1 MCCTDAFSITAG
13 HSLTIDTEDV
23 KAHHGIAGA
32 ETSAYIPTH
41 ITQPGTPTDEE
52 DEYTTPPQSPT
63 LAAKAPNRH
72 VQMGPP
78 VRNPEALDNLLERAK
93 PKRKLSESSADEEQS
108 PKFLKTPYGRQPRE
122 LDQDVPDWK
131 SQNRPRSLFSIS
143 APNVPAE
150 NTSFGSTL
158 TSAATSFSTV
168 FSGGSSRTT
177 STTNISFTTDVT
189 EPDDVSYPGL
199 APSLGPKVAPNSSAT
214 IGSSEN
220 EVSLKASMAHESFGE
235 RLSQP
240 MNDLFFEFSEEP
252 EAHVDQG
259 DYPGDNEH
267 PTIAEPNDR
276 DRNTDASPG
285 KSRIIQHQIRDLPNH
300 GLFIHD
306 LPPAMEK
313 APFIVR
319 RECCRVALENKIHP
333 EEVMADYD
341 PAFSDYEK
349 FWDAIERNPKCSKVR
364 RRGPIKGWL
373 AAEND
378 FEGFNFKGKLT
389 INTKNVGSA
398 FNLQLEPSQM
408 EASCRFE
415 RAFGSDRFLYL
426 SVPPLEPKLLPNH
439 FKSQVEHLQKGYQE
453 WLLGEHSFLGRK
465 WEVFHLAPQKRDKRA
480 GQRSKDEDRGQR
492 VILFATAGCDILSKN
507 DFSKG
512 LRDPAYHSKYSEATI
527 AEVYNWFMPLELNAK
542 QPFCKAYA
550 RLDLGLSRTVPT
562 LTFKPSQL
570 RLKNDT
576 LADGTPEDTRFNDPA
591 IPSDK
596 YGIPT
601 ERAVMN
607 DGCAQISVGAARLV
621 WKMVKKAG
629 AIPSVFQARIG
640 GAKGMWM
647 LSAPATTEDP
657 EHLAIWIDITKSQLK
672 FEPHD
677 EDLDDR
683 TFNGNRLT
691 FEIVGYS
698 SHHRASE
705 LHYLFIPIMIDR
717 GVSRNK
723 FVGLMNERLN
733 FERDQLLEL
742 LPEPRRLRK
751 WVNDQGSMQE
761 ERVRDGGAPI
771 WQAGL
776 PKPLPEKIIFLL
788 ESGFSPLTSPFLARS
803 FHRFLDLQLT
813 RIQEKLSIPLGR
825 ATNIYGVADPLS
837 ILKPGEVHVH
847 FSSSFVDD
855 MTGETYPFLD
865 NRELLV
871 GRQPALRP
879 SDMQKVRAVFKWELA
894 HLVDVVV
901 FPAQGTYPL
910 AGKLQGGDYD
920 GDTFWLCWEPDLVGP
935 FKNAPAPTEPPS
947 PADYGIE
954 VERRTL
960 GEVIGP
966 DGLTGVNAFREES
979 FKFKSAP
986 AFLGICTNFHESLC
1000 YSENCINSP
1009 GINAITNV
1017 HDLLVDSSKQGYKFS
1032 YDAWRIFLHSHPHIT
1047 NQNPRQPAYKMAIKQ
1062 SQGALETS
1070 ARRKFKQKKWTYNAA
1085 NALDYLYFEIVVP
1098 HTEETL
1104 RQVDEAFA
1112 KADGSDPNLQSL
1124 YDKLSTNLDHEIK
1137 GELQQLNEA
1146 LTSPYNLWNTLL
1158 NRKDDAINKDDYN
1171 TCLERCYASYQA
1183 ILPVNRMNLS
1193 TRFWTEQLIPGPFTY
1208 WELIKASALATK
1220 YPQKGPFVF
1229 HMAGKELAYLKAQ
1242 SCKNARILTWEMYGG
1257 LKPRKV
1263 KALLRERGGM
1273 DGEEASDY
1281 ESAAEDAD
1289 GAEDESW
1296 E

>member
-1 MCCTDAFSITAG
+1 MEF
-13 HSLTIDTEDV
+13 
-23 KAHHGIAGA
+23 
-32 ETSAYIPTH
+32 
-41 ITQPGTPTDEE
+41 
-52 DEYTTPPQSPT
+52 TTPPESPT
-63 LAAKAPNRH
+63 LAAMAPNRR
-72 VQMGPP
+72 VQAGPP
-78 VRNPEALDNLLERAK
+78 VQNPEVLDNLLERAK
-93 PKRKLSESSADEEQS
+93 PKKRLSESSVEEEQS
-108 PKFLKTPYGRQPRE
+108 LKFSKTPHGRQPRE
-122 LDQDVPDWK
+122 LNQDVPDVYCEP
-131 SQNRPRSLFSIS
+131 QGRFRSSFSTS
-143 APNVPAE
+143 ASNMPTGD
-150 NTSFGSTL
+150 TSFDSTP

-168 FSGGSSRTT
+168 FSGDSCRTT
-177 STTNISFTTDVT
+177 TSANISFTTDVT
-189 EPDDVSYPGL
+189 EPDDVSYPDL
-199 APSLGPKVAPNSSAT
+199 APSLAPNVAPNSSVT
-214 IGSSEN
+214 IGSLEN
-220 EVSLKASMAHESFGE
+220 EVLLKASMAHGSSGE
-235 RLSQP
+235 PLSQP
-240 MNDLFFEFSEEP
+240 MNDLSLELSEEP

-259 DYPGDNEH
+259 DYSGDNKH
-267 PTIAEPNDR
+267 PTIANPNDR
-276 DRNTDASPG
+276 DRNNDTSPG
-285 KSRIIQHQIRDLPNH
+285 KSRIIQHQIRDLHNQ

-306 LPPAMEK
+306 IPPGMEK

-373 AAEND
+373 AAENC
-378 FEGFNFKGKLT
+378 FEGFNFKGKLA
-389 INTKNVGSA
+389 INTKNVGPA

-408 EASCRFE
+408 ETSCRFE

-426 SVPPLEPKLLPNH
+426 SVPPLEPKFLPSH
-439 FKSQVEHLQKGYQE
+439 FKSQVEHFQKGYQE
-453 WLLGEHSFLGRK
+453 WLLGEHPFLGRK
-465 WEVFHLAPQKRDKRA
+465 WEVLHLAPQKRDKRT
-480 GQRSKDEDRGQR
+480 GQRPKDEDYSQR
-492 VILFATAGCDILSKN
+492 VILFATAGCDILSKY
-507 DFSKG
+507 DFGNG
-512 LRDPAYHSKYSEATI
+512 LRDPAYHSKHPEATI
-527 AEVYNWFMPLELNAK
+527 AEVYNWFMPLELNAD

-562 LTFKPSQL
+562 LIFKPSQL
-570 RLKNDT
+570 RLKKEDT
-576 LADGTPEDTRFNDPA
+576 LADGAPEDTRFNDPT
-591 IPSDK
+591 IPSDT

-601 ERAVMN
+601 ERAIMN
-607 DGCAQISVGAARLV
+607 NGCARISVGAARLV

-629 AIPSVFQARIG
+629 AIPSAFQARIG

-647 LSAPATTEDP
+647 LSGPATTEDP

-672 FEPHD
+672 FEPHE

-683 TFNGNRLT
+683 TFDENRLT

-698 SHHRASE
+698 SHHRASV

-717 GVSRNK
+717 GVSRDK
-723 FVGLMNERLN
+723 LVGLMNERLN

-742 LPEPRRLRK
+742 VPEPRRLRK
-751 WVNDQGSMQE
+751 WVSDQCSMQE
-761 ERVRDGGAPI
+761 ERVRDGGALI

-788 ESGFSPLTSPFLARS
+788 ESGFSPLTSPSLAHY
-803 FHRFLDLQLT
+803 FQRFLDLQLT
-813 RIQEKLSIPLGR
+813 RIQQKLSIPLGR

-837 ILKPGEVHVH
+837 ILEPGEIHVY

-871 GRQPALRP
+871 GRQPARRP

-901 FPAQGTYPL
+901 FPSRGTYPL

-935 FKNAPAPTEPPS
+935 FKNAPAPIEPPS

-960 GEVIGP
+960 GEVMGP

-986 AFLGICTNFHESLC
+986 DLLGICTNFHESLC
-1000 YSENCINSP
+1000 YSENCIDSP
-1009 GINAITNV
+1009 GINAMNNV
-1017 HDLLVDSSKQGYKFS
+1017 HDLLLDSSKQGYKFG
-1032 YDAWRIFLHSHPHIT
+1032 YDAWRRFQRSHPHII
-1047 NQNPRQPAYKMAIKQ
+1047 NQNPRQPAYKEAIKQ
-1062 SQGALETS
+1062 CQGVSETL
-1070 ARRKFKQKKWTYNAA
+1070 AHRKFKQEKWTYNAA
-1085 NALDYLYFEIVVP
+1085 NALDYLYFKIVVP

-1104 RQVDEAFA
+1104 RQVDEVFA
-1112 KADGSDPNLQSL
+1112 NANASDPSLQCL
-1124 YDKLSTNLDHEIK
+1124 YNKLNTNLDHEIK
-1137 GELQQLNEA
+1137 GELEQLNEA
-1146 LTSPYNLWNTLL
+1146 LTNPYNLWNTLL
-1158 NRKDDAINKDDYN
+1158 NRKDEANNKNGYN
-1171 TCLERCYASYQA
+1171 TCLERCYASYRA
-1183 ILPVNRMNLS
+1183 ILPVNTMNPS

-1229 HMAGKELAYLKAQ
+1229 NMAGKELAYLKAQ
-1242 SCKNARILTWEMYGG
+1242 SCKNARTLTWEMYGG

-1281 ESAAEDAD
+1281 ESAAEDID
-1289 GAEDESW
+1289 GAVDES
-1296 E
+1296 